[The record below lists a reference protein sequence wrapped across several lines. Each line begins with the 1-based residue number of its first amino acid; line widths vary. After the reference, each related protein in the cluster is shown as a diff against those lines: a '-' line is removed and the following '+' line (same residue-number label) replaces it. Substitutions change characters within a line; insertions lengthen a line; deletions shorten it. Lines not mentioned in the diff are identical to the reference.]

1 MDTEVVLIM
10 GATLVAIVINGLI
23 LNRLARQVQKQCNNT
38 QALTAANRSLENRV
52 DRLAMAVD
60 QSLQQLHRALELTSS
75 IHLLMYK
82 KLRDP
87 AYNLPHDDAGQ
98 ISTYL
103 LELKAIAVVN
113 GDKEFIDRVNRL
125 REAVDLILNPPAADD
140 ERPHRKLDVSE
151 ATEGVQR
158 KVYDLL
164 ASATRAR
171 ALHSE

>member
-1 MDTEVVLIM
+1 MDTDVALIM
-10 GATLVAIVINGLI
+10 GATLAAIVINGLI
-23 LNRLARQVQKQCNNT
+23 LNRLVQQVHNQCDDT
-38 QALTAANRSLENRV
+38 RALAATNRSLEYRV

-60 QSLQQLHRALELTSS
+60 QSLQQLHRALELTSG

-87 AYNLPHDDAGQ
+87 AYALPHDDAGR

-125 REAVDLILNPPAADD
+125 RDAVDLILNPPGEGD
-140 ERPHRKLDVSE
+140 ERAHRHLDVSE

-164 ASATRAR
+164 ASATRSR
-171 ALHSE
+171 AAP

>member
-1 MDTEVVLIM
+1 MDIQAVLII
-10 GATLVAIVINGLI
+10 AVILITLTINSLV
-23 LNRLARQVQKQCNNT
+23 LNRLVRQVQSQCRDT
-38 QALTAANRSLENRV
+38 QALAATNRSLEHRV

-60 QSLQQLHRALELTSS
+60 QSLQQLHRALELSS
-75 IHLLMYK
+75 SAHLVMYN

-87 AYNLPHDDAGQ
+87 SYSLPHDDAGR
-98 ISTYL
+98 ISTCL

-125 REAVDLILNPPAADD
+125 REAVDLILNPPAEGD
-140 ERPHRKLDVSE
+140 ERTHRKLDVSE

-164 ASATRAR
+164 ASATRPR
-171 ALHSE
+171 ANP

>member
-1 MDTEVVLIM
+1 MDTEVLLII
-10 GATLVAIVINGLI
+10 GATLAAIVINGLI
-23 LNRLARQVQKQCNNT
+23 LNRLVRQVQNQCNDT
-38 QALTAANRSLENRV
+38 RALAATNRSLEYRV

-60 QSLQQLHRALELTSS
+60 QSLQQLHRALELTSR
-75 IHLLMYK
+75 IHLLMYN

-87 AYNLPHDDAGQ
+87 SYNLPHDYAGR

-113 GDKEFIDRVNRL
+113 GDKEFISRVSRL
-125 REAVDLILNPPAADD
+125 RDAVDLILKPPGEGD
-140 ERPHRKLDVSE
+140 ERAHRHLDVSQ
-151 ATEGVQR
+151 ATEDVQR

-171 ALHSE
+171 ATS